1 MQETPR
7 YSWILYSTP
16 WISEFLQLDSD
27 LCFPNSSH
35 WWESRFLELYSGFPK
50 EKFLRFLILQQ
61 AKISPDSA
69 IRISYIEQLVQIQ
82 SIIKKKTHTHNN
94 NNSNNKNNK
103 KIISLSFV
111 IKRAKYFNFT
121 ER

>member
-35 WWESRFLELYSGFPK
+35 WWEFRFLELYSGFPK

-82 SIIKKKTHTHNN
+82 SIIKKKKKNTQQQQQQQQKQQ
-94 NNSNNKNNK
+94 KNNQFK
-103 KIISLSFV
+103 FCD
-111 IKRAKYFNFT
+111 
-121 ER
+121 